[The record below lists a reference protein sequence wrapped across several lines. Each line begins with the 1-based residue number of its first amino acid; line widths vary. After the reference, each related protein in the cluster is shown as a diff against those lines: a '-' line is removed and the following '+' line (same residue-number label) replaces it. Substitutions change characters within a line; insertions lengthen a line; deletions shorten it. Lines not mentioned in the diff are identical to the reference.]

1 MWPIIIGSVLIIGG
15 LSGVVAGIL
24 TLRKDYEYTPG
35 PCSTCGHKIAASAL
49 YCSHCGSELSRAS
62 SDETVPSE
70 TTGKPNADAP
80 LQAHLS
86 RTERGFTAMN
96 AGRLALGLGA
106 VAVWLIVTF
115 GIAYGVTEWRSD
127 DGPPVATQRAVAP
140 PSTCDQLQTDL
151 TNAQTDKAAR
161 VIVQLMDRENC

>member
-1 MWPIIIGSVLIIGG
+1 
-15 LSGVVAGIL
+15 
-24 TLRKDYEYTPG
+24 
-35 PCSTCGHKIAASAL
+35 
-49 YCSHCGSELSRAS
+49 
-62 SDETVPSE
+62 
-70 TTGKPNADAP
+70 
-80 LQAHLS
+80 
-86 RTERGFTAMN
+86 MN

-115 GIAYGVTEWRSD
+115 GIAYGVTEWRGD
-127 DGPPVATQRAVAP
+127 DEPVATQRAVAP